1 MLKDAIF
8 QGKITT
14 FCKKLSEEKKKRRR
28 KGESEI
34 LNESELM

>member
-14 FCKKLSEEKKKRRR
+14 FCKKLSEEKEGREEKK
-28 KGESEI
+28 KVN
-34 LNESELM
+34 LKF